1 MIGKMNLFQRFWY
14 TIFELISNKSNFR
27 DMPYGGTALVL
38 YILTEIL
45 IATVIGYWKCF
56 STMYG
61 ELSIDMSYSR
71 IVWTVLLCVPFPV
84 FYFYNKKI
92 GLQIVER
99 FKKETEDMK
108 KKRRQETGVIITLSL
123 LFLIGLLIWRLCQT
137 ASH

>member
-1 MIGKMNLFQRFWY
+1 
-14 TIFELISNKSNFR
+14 
-27 DMPYGGTALVL
+27 
-38 YILTEIL
+38 
-45 IATVIGYWKCF
+45 
-56 STMYG
+56 MYG

-92 GLQIVER
+92 GLQLVER
-99 FKKETEDMK
+99 FKKEKEDMK

>member
-27 DMPYGGTALVL
+27 DMPYAGTALVL

-84 FYFYNKKI
+84 FYLVLPKN
-92 GLQIVER
+92 G
-99 FKKETEDMK
+99 
-108 KKRRQETGVIITLSL
+108 
-123 LFLIGLLIWRLCQT
+123 
-137 ASH
+137 